1 MKVYNME
8 SRNGNKVANQFEI
21 YDNGKVYFQSYES
34 LIAEVEIGGSVVLGR
49 DWDYSRTTMK
59 YLNIFLRD
67 HAYFTFKDVDFE
79 ISAKSIR
86 KLIDNGTIVYNA
98 EMV

>member
-1 MKVYNME
+1 MRVYNLE
-8 SRNGNKVANQFEI
+8 STNGNKVANQFEI

-59 YLNIFLRD
+59 HLNTFLRN
-67 HAYFTFKDVDFE
+67 HAYSLFKCVDYE
-79 ISAKSIR
+79 VNAKNIR
-86 KLIDNGTIVYNA
+86 KLIANGTIQYNA

>member
-1 MKVYNME
+1 MKV
-8 SRNGNKVANQFEI
+8 RNLINANGYAVANQFEI

-49 DWDYSRTTMK
+49 HWDYSRTTMK
-59 YLNIFLRD
+59 HLNAFLRE
-67 HAYFTFKDVDFE
+67 HAYFTFESVDYE
-79 ISAKSIR
+79 VNAKNIR
-86 KLIDNGTIVYNA
+86 KLIDNGTILYNA